1 MVGFHKPPSG
11 IGNDRQ
17 PAKLS
22 NSGKEQANRFA
33 DDDAEFLAL
42 EISKSMQHKFRSF
55 MVTSL
60 AAAGLGLIAWPVAR
74 PAKADAWDKMT
85 YVTIHEPVIAGNKV
99 LQPGTYVWK
108 LLDSQSDR
116 HIVQIFDKDQ
126 RHIEETILAIP
137 NYRLAPTG

>member
-42 EISKSMQHKFRSF
+42 EISKVCNTNFAHSWLPHSQ
-55 MVTSL
+55 L
-60 AAAGLGLIAWPVAR
+60 LGWA
-74 PAKADAWDKMT
+74 
-85 YVTIHEPVIAGNKV
+85 
-99 LQPGTYVWK
+99 
-108 LLDSQSDR
+108 
-116 HIVQIFDKDQ
+116 
-126 RHIEETILAIP
+126 
-137 NYRLAPTG
+137 